1 MWRITCVVLYFGLL
15 AVEGSLSELDD
26 LKDRPPIRIGAFNIQ
41 IFGETKFNKP
51 GVVQELIKILS
62 RYDIVLVQE
71 IRDSS
76 ETYIY
81 RLVDEANNST
91 RTNEPFSLVVSERLG
106 RTSSKEQYAFLYRE
120 KFVNKVD
127 VYQYADPFDIFQ
139 RPPYAVKFHSD
150 VLEMHEFGIIGL
162 HTSPEDAFKEIN
174 ALDVVYAAVEKEFNT
189 PNILIAG
196 DLNADCSYLSQ
207 SKMTTL
213 SIRKDTSY
221 TWLIKDAEDT
231 TVSGTDCAYDRFIV
245 KGNSFLD
252 HIIPNSVRTFY
263 YDVEHQLPADLAS
276 DVSDHYPIEMEI
288 RGKLENNCANV
299 QQTYFLTWLVVTGI
313 FLSKIL
319 RFKFIQTWAGG
330 SGQGNNMGNRVLM
343 TNIPSFTVTVEDERI
358 IPSQN
363 LNYIRHIYQKTEEK
377 IPTWSAQVYKIDTRM
392 NYVKATKTNVDVT
405 KAIEEIFQFYE
416 AFDREILSLE
426 SIASVWKLLEG
437 FGSFREPYI
446 YCLDTRPVS
455 AVDLTVSCSLVEPLI
470 CKIDVSRYLA

>member
-288 RGKLENNCANV
+288 RGKC
-299 QQTYFLTWLVVTGI
+299 
-313 FLSKIL
+313 
-319 RFKFIQTWAGG
+319 
-330 SGQGNNMGNRVLM
+330 NRVLM